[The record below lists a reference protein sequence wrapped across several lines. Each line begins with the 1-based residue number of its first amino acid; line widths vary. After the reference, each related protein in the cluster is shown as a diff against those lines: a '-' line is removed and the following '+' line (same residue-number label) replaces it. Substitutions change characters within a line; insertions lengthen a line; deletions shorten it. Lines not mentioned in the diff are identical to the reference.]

1 MSFSSLQTAALEK
14 NPSPPAL
21 RIRSKVSNIS
31 RSASENPSPSSLHP
45 SPRLGPTQVR
55 VRSPST
61 SSNVSQMANTVRE
74 NPSPQFYP
82 ITTATSAAN
91 PHSVGRQDKKR
102 ESSATEVPKPVPDF
116 NNEDSPEEPLSSGRD
131 SDHSEL
137 KVKAAAKSN
146 RKIAD
151 LEITNRSLL
160 SINATLEATKNRQMK
175 EIRELRR
182 KLRESRLILPPGAY
196 RAYKSSVGPEEE
208 EEEEDE
214 EEDSEVENA
223 AEGDGDETYK
233 RVKLMIENLISSGK
247 KALETKVED
256 FQEGGKGG
264 AKVLTA
270 EEVQSWHRSNNDS
283 YSELESDADI
293 SQTDISVASSVNGDD
308 DEEEGPESGGII
320 SFLSQLNFPRSSGP
334 PIRIS
339 EA

>member
-1 MSFSSLQTAALEK
+1 MMILQKSHLVQAGTL
-14 NPSPPAL
+14 
-21 RIRSKVSNIS
+21 
-31 RSASENPSPSSLHP
+31 
-45 SPRLGPTQVR
+45 
-55 VRSPST
+55 
-61 SSNVSQMANTVRE
+61 
-74 NPSPQFYP
+74 
-82 ITTATSAAN
+82 TT
-91 PHSVGRQDKKR
+91 
-102 ESSATEVPKPVPDF
+102 
-116 NNEDSPEEPLSSGRD
+116 
-131 SDHSEL
+131 
-137 KVKAAAKSN
+137 
-146 RKIAD
+146 IAD

-196 RAYKSSVGPEEE
+196 RAYKSSVGPEE